1 MSGLGFAAGI
11 IGDERVKLLTA
22 EQHPLQSTCSGSGNN
37 KAMCGDAIRDGRGR
51 KPSLGCYNCYD
62 PSLSGSRTAVGTGSL
77 IGMIG
82 RGEQR
87 KTNLVQP

>member
-22 EQHPLQSTCSGSGNN
+22 EQHPLQSTCAASGNN
-37 KAMCGDAIRDGRGR
+37 KATPEDAIRDGRGR

-62 PSLSGSRTAVGTGSL
+62 PSLSGSRTVVRTDSL
-77 IGMIG
+77 VGMIG